1 MRIQLFFHITG
12 RIVCRFRYIMFE
24 TPVCKSVPC
33 SDDMNFVLPTC
44 VMCMDLSIS
53 GNLPLLQI
61 RR

>member
-1 MRIQLFFHITG
+1 
-12 RIVCRFRYIMFE
+12 MFE

-44 VMCMDLSIS
+44 VMCMDLSIN